1 MSTYYN
7 YVRRGTESQVDW
19 GKIGSGISQEINR
32 ISQERANK
40 RQELDKLSLD
50 LVRGASQVALP
61 EQDYLRN
68 TILNGTNEM
77 KNLALTQNR
86 LLKEGK
92 ITPSQY
98 RMVMENMKSSVQ
110 SLDRAVKAFGP
121 TYKKAVDLVSK
132 REMSWADQQK
142 FQKLFQYGNLENKA
156 LIVNADGNFVFTDL
170 DKNGEP
176 IADPSRMISVG
187 VLEQGLGTLRP
198 KFDVKKT
205 LDDAFESIGE
215 VTNILRS
222 GGIESETSVL
232 NNDKYTAV
240 RDSIIDSIVEDPDK
254 LVETMGDYYGYNAVY
269 DQSKAGGKNIY
280 VDPSGNAYPTDQQK
294 DEIRTRLKDDF
305 DSRVS
310 IERKGTQVFA
320 PRTNKDDEEE
330 DYGFLDLFNEPINY
344 QGEEMAA
351 ADAIFS
357 VGSDID
363 DVDELNSILMRLDG
377 GIKAEA
383 VDGPGTDNQIILS
396 APGLEPITVDED
408 DDNALIT
415 AIDNLRR
422 QIYNANPES
431 SGGSGN
437 KGRRGILNEL

>member
-7 YVRRGTESQVDW
+7 YVKRGTESQVDW
-19 GKIGSGISQEINR
+19 GKIGSGISQEITR
-32 ISQERANK
+32 ISQERDAK

-50 LVRGASQVALP
+50 LVKGASQVALP
-61 EQDYLRN
+61 ELDYLRN

-98 RMVMENMKSSVQ
+98 RMVMENMKNNVQ

-121 TYKKAVDLVSK
+121 TYTKAVDLVSK
-132 REMSWADQQK
+132 GQMSWADQQK
-142 FQKLFQYGNLENKA
+142 FQKLFQYGNLENKS
-156 LIVNADGNFVFTDL
+156 LIINADGNFVFTDL
-170 DKNGEP
+170 DKNGDP
-176 IADPSRMISVG
+176 IADPSRMMSVG

-205 LDDAFESIGE
+205 LDDSFASIGE
-215 VTNILRS
+215 VTKILRA
-222 GGIESETSVL
+222 GGIDSETSVL

-240 RDSIIDSIVEDPDK
+240 RDSVIESIVGDPDK
-254 LVETMGDYYGYNAVY
+254 LVETMGDYYGYNAVD

-280 VDPSGNAYPTDQQK
+280 VDSNGNAYPTDQQK

-320 PRTNKDDEEE
+320 PTRSPKDEDEE
-330 DYGFLDLFNEPINY
+330 DYGFAPLYETFIGDQLAEDVIL
-344 QGEEMAA
+344 E
-351 ADAIFS
+351 

-363 DVDELNSILMRLDG
+363 DVDKLNLMLRRLG
-377 GIKAEA
+377 EGITAQA
-383 VDGPGTDNQIILS
+383 VDGPGTNNQIILS
-396 APGLEPITVDED
+396 ATGLEPITIDED
-408 DDNALIT
+408 DDTALID
-415 AIDNLRR
+415 AIDNLRL
-422 QIYNANPES
+422 QIYNANAGT

-437 KGRRGILNEL
+437 TGNRGVLD